1 MNITDIQA
9 KQIPDSKNHP
19 TVEATVVLDDG
30 STHTAASPSGAS
42 TGTTEAV
49 ELPVAQALEQIQNR
63 ITPALIGKSVDNQRK
78 LDDILIALDGTN
90 NKSTLGGNATTAI
103 SMALAKACAHNSR
116 MPLYSYIQELTH
128 TPSPILP
135 IPFFLIME
143 GGKHG
148 NWTTDIQEFMII
160 PNGDTY
166 PTFTKR
172 FEVCNNVF
180 GALETLLKEKNYS
193 LTIGLEGAFCPKEL
207 SSNEEALSLI
217 TTSIEKAGF
226 TPGKDMHIGIDAAAS
241 EFIEKLSTESWM
253 KQIIVWS
260 KTYPIWSFEDMFDEE
275 DWDTWT
281 GLTSALGDTHLIVGD
296 DLVTTNV
303 SRIQKAIDLKA
314 MNSLVIK
321 VNQIGTVSETFDAI
335 ALARSANLQ
344 TIVSHRGGETLDD
357 TIADLA
363 VGTASYC
370 KFGGPRHP
378 ERMTKYN
385 RLFEIEKELR
395 GSRPGL
401 GS

>member
-1 MNITDIQA
+1 MNIQDIQA
-9 KQIPDSKNHP
+9 KEILDSKNHP
-19 TVEATVVLDDG
+19 TVEATVILEDG
-30 STHTAASPSGAS
+30 SSHTASSPSGAS

-49 ELPVAQALEQIQNR
+49 ELPIEQALENIEKL
-63 ITPALIGKSVDNQRK
+63 IKPALVGKEATDQRK
-78 LDDILIALDGTN
+78 LDAIMISLDRTS

-103 SMALAKACAHNSR
+103 SMAIAKACAHNSR
-116 MPLYSYIQELTH
+116 MPLYSYFQKLT
-128 TPSPILP
+128 TTATSKLP
-135 IPFFLIME
+135 IPFFLVME

-148 NWTTDIQEFMII
+148 NWATDIQEFMII

-193 LTIGLEGAFCPKEL
+193 LTIGFEGAFCPKEL
-207 SSNEEALSLI
+207 TSNEEALSLI
-217 TTSIEKAGF
+217 TMAIEKARCV
-226 TPGKDMHIGIDAAAS
+226 PGQDIHIGIDAAAS
-241 EFIEKLSTESWM
+241 EFIEKLSRESWM
-253 KQIIVWS
+253 KQIIAWS
-260 KTYPIWSFEDMFDEE
+260 KKYPIFSLEDMFDEE
-275 DWDTWT
+275 DWTNWT
-281 GLTSALGDTHLIVGD
+281 NLTSILGRDHLIVGD

-314 MNSLVIK
+314 INSLIIK
-321 VNQIGTVSETFDAI
+321 VNQIGTMSETFDAI
-335 ALARSANLQ
+335 ALARSANLT

-378 ERMTKYN
+378 ERMAKYN
-385 RLFEIEKELR
+385 RLFEIEKELC
-395 GSRPGL
+395 GSTSLAG
-401 GS
+401 